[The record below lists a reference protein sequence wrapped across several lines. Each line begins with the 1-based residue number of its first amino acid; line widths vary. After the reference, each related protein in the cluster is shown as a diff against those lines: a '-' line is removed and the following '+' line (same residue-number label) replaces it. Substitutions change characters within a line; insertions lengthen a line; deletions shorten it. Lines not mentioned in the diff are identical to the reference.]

1 MWILA
6 ILWICSL
13 GCVPHLLLLNK
24 RPTAT
29 LAWLWAL
36 LLFPGV
42 GALFYLAV
50 GTERVRRRRKRRQ
63 HRFRQKKRLA
73 GARAELGESGILDGI
88 PADSAARRLMETLEK
103 ITGLPADAASE
114 IKVLRNGDL
123 FYEALRKAL
132 AAAKSS
138 IHVESFLWRNDAVGA
153 EFLELLVAAARR
165 GVRVR
170 LLLDELGCLGL
181 TRRYFRPLVA
191 AGGEFSWCHTLYP
204 RHNRYFFNLRNH
216 RKLQVIDGRQAFVG
230 GMNFGQ
236 EYLGLNPAL
245 GSWSDLQVEV
255 RGAVVE
261 RLQQVFVEDWF
272 FATGRE
278 DPLDEPSSADK
289 EQELSPVQ
297 VLRTGPD
304 EDDHPMLRINLAL
317 IGAAQKRLWIS
328 TGYFVPGGTMQ
339 AALQVAIARGVD
351 VRLLVSEKSQHTYL
365 VKAGRSYYEALLRQ
379 GVRIF
384 EYRRGIEHS
393 KYTVVD
399 DEIAVVG
406 SSNFDDRSMR
416 LNFELSVLV
425 HKESIN
431 RTLAK
436 LFLEKTEESHEINKV
451 SFARRS
457 LKERLIESTL
467 RLCSPLL

>member
-1 MWILA
+1 MWILI

-36 LLFPGV
+36 LLFPGL

-50 GTERVRRRRKRRQ
+50 GTERVRRRRRRRQ
-63 HRFRQKKRLA
+63 KTFRRKKRLA
-73 GARAELGESGILDGI
+73 GGREQLAQSSIVEAL
-88 PADSAARRLMETLEK
+88 PVDSQSRQLMETLEK
-103 ITGLPADAASE
+103 ITGLQADSASE

-123 FYEALRKAL
+123 FYDALRKSVAG
-132 AAAKSS
+132 AKRS
-138 IHVESFLWRNDAVGA
+138 IHVESYLWRNDGVGK
-153 EFLELLVAAARR
+153 EFLDLLVAAARR

-181 TRRYFRPLVA
+181 TRRYFRPLID

-216 RKLQVIDGRQAFVG
+216 RKLQVIDGRTAFVG

-236 EYLGLNPAL
+236 EYLGLNPTL
-245 GSWSDLQVEV
+245 GSWSDLQVEL
-255 RGAVVE
+255 RGTVVE
-261 RLQQVFVEDWF
+261 RLQQVFAEDWF

-278 DPLDEPSSADK
+278 DPLDEPGDSDG
-289 EQELSPVQ
+289 EDDLSPVQ

-328 TGYFVPGGTMQ
+328 TGYFVPGDTMQ

-351 VRLLVSEKSQHTYL
+351 VRLLVSERSQHKYL

-379 GVRIF
+379 GVRIY

-393 KYTVVD
+393 KYTVLD
-399 DEIAVVG
+399 DNIAVVG

-425 HKESIN
+425 HKSRIN
-431 RTLAK
+431 HAFAK
-436 LFLEKTEESHEINKV
+436 IFSEKMEESHEVKLG
-451 SFARRS
+451 SFLRRP
-457 LKERLIESTL
+457 LKERLVESAL